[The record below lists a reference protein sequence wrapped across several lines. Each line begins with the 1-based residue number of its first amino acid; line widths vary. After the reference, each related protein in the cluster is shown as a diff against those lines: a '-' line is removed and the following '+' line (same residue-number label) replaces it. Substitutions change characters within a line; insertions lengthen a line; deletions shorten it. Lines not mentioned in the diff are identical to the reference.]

1 MLFKI
6 MPAASAMLL
15 VACSSGV
22 ATHAETMSL
31 KAEQEAGAESIT
43 PVIKHAMNEGVPI
56 NPVASSN
63 QQCIDYFNFLRQTGD
78 KHYQKYAK
86 EYTKISEGYDFLQAH
101 EETMGADAKRVYT
114 MELDMKLDTLCL
126 EVNFNGYRVI
136 QQKVREL
143 YGI

>member
-6 MPAASAMLL
+6 IPAVSAMLL

-22 ATHAETMSL
+22 ATHAETMPL
-31 KAEQEAGAESIT
+31 KAENEAGAESIT
-43 PVIKHAMNEGVPI
+43 PIIKHAMNGAVPV
-56 NPVASSN
+56 NPVASGN

-78 KHYQKYAK
+78 KKYQKYAK
-86 EYTKISEGYDFLQAH
+86 EYTKIGEGYDFLQAH
-101 EETMGADAKRVYT
+101 EKTMGADAKRVYA

-126 EVNFNGYRVI
+126 EVNYNGYKVI
-136 QQKVREL
+136 QQKVKEL